1 MAHLLVTCC
10 YCNEIMGVED
20 ITHEHLIPRSWG
32 GVKTILV
39 CRPCN
44 MKRGTSFRYVP
55 FLKFI
60 RANTD
65 LYRAHVEHSKTAPHQ
80 RHFLMSLL
88 EYELPEE
95 NREPV
100 DWHQLLCKE
109 MLEKMRTSEA
119 KRQIHAL
126 TMAKNGTPVDGGRA
140 SRASKRRGR
149 KKKIRGKFRNII
161 RERLDE
167 NFVD

>member
-1 MAHLLVTCC
+1 MTNLLVTCC
-10 YCNEIMGVED
+10 YCNDIMGVED

-39 CRPCN
+39 CRACN
-44 MKRGTSFRYVP
+44 MARGTSFRYVP
-55 FLKFI
+55 FLNFI
-60 RANTD
+60 RANVE
-65 LYRAHVEHSKTAPHQ
+65 LYRAHVSHSKTAPHQ

-88 EYELPEE
+88 EYTVPDAK
-95 NREPV
+95 EPV

-109 MLEKMRTSEA
+109 MLEKMRSDEA

-149 KKKIRGKFRNII
+149 KKKIRGKFREIV
-161 RERLDE
+161 RSALDE